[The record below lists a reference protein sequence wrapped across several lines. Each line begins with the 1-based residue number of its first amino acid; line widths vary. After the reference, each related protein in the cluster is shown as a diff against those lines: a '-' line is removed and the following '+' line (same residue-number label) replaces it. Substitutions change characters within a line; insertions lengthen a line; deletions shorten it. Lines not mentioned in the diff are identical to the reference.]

1 MGGGRIRT
9 RVWLVVG
16 FLLFSCG
23 CASPSPGLWP
33 PEPGAPAHS
42 IIVSVDTWHA
52 VIALPEES
60 GPFTSDVSRS
70 HGLYEEW
77 GYAEK
82 GWYLEDRRGL
92 TGILRVLFRSTPGVV
107 EVGRHDKVWAERT
120 DQPPSEQFLFH
131 LSDEGYRRLR
141 RHLEDSL
148 ASRRP
153 VLTRADEVYY
163 PSVRSYNLLVNQCHH
178 YAARALR
185 EAGLPVS
192 VFWALTPAAFVAQLE
207 RAIRLQE
214 EFEAERRQTG
224 ARP

>member
-1 MGGGRIRT
+1 MTAVQVRT
-9 RVWLVVG
+9 RDWLVLGLV
-16 FLLFSCG
+16 LLFCG
-23 CASPSPGLWP
+23 CAAPSPGLWP

-52 VIALPEES
+52 VIALPEE
-60 GPFTSDVSRS
+60 GAVDGRHF
-70 HGLYEEW
+70 EEW
-77 GYAEK
+77 GYAET
-82 GWYLEDRRGL
+82 GWYLEGRRGL

-107 EVGRHDKVWAERT
+107 EIGRHEKVWAERT

-148 ASRRP
+148 ASRTP
-153 VLTRADEVYY
+153 VLTRADESYY
-163 PSVRSYNLLVNQCHH
+163 PSSRRYNLLVNHCHH

-192 VFWALTPAAFVAQLE
+192 VFWAMSRATFVSQLE
-207 RAIRLQE
+207 QALRLQE
-214 EFEAERRQTG
+214 EIEAERRG
-224 ARP
+224 KGSGPRSG